1 MACEHKR
8 LRCTNGVFYCLDCG
22 AKVDP
27 PVAAKAATE
36 GKAATTEPPKRKTR
50 KGATKE

>member
-8 LRCTNGVFYCLDCG
+8 LACSNAVFYCLDCG

-27 PVAAKAATE
+27 PTVKEAAEEVKEAATE
-36 GKAATTEPPKRKTR
+36 RPKRRTK
-50 KGATKE
+50 KGATKA